1 MAQKLENLLDIINSG
16 SFDNPPAGLGGMLG
30 GFNFLGGLPPV
41 NIPLRDTGPTLG
53 PDDFGSYTIP
63 MSDPTYRSGFDYAR
77 SIAGGIPM
85 SQVIAPGVSYSPEQP
100 GGYTQADLNAPVV
113 TPPVETPPVQEPDI
127 QDFLGTGIGGV
138 RIPVDRTKLPPL
150 RDIFGGFQKPD
161 LRPDIQPITPP
172 IQTPPAIDIDAIRQ
186 QIAESGIDFG
196 NLLGIPKI
204 EQPDLSQFV
213 RREDIPTLIPDV
225 PTGRDFSVD
234 REQLI
239 EDIRSGID
247 LPVYEAPDLSQF
259 VRREDIPSLI
269 PSVPTGGDFS
279 IDREELIKD
288 IREGIEIPK
297 YEMPDL
303 SQFARLEDIPTVP
316 TFDREALIRD
326 IRSGIDIPQP
336 PSIDRE
342 ALIRDITGRIDIPKP
357 PSIDRQALIE
367 DIRSGIE
374 LPTYQ
379 APDLSGFARLEDI
392 PKIPSRE
399 DFLSIARE
407 GIEIPQYQA
416 PDLSGF
422 ARLEDIPTF
431 DPNVLKQDILMSIPQ
446 QQVPDV
452 SQFVTQ
458 EDIQQAISGIDIP
471 TYQAPDLSGFAR
483 LEDIPTFDPS
493 GLQQQISGL
502 QQQVGSITPF
512 DASALQQQIAANQAA
527 IAGINIPTYQVPDV
541 SQFVTQEDIQ
551 QAIAGIPTPTTP
563 DISGLI
569 TQEQLQSALAGIPQ
583 PETQDLS
590 GLLSR
595 ISELESSLAALQ
607 QPTGS
612 TFSISQEEPIGL
624 F

>member
-1 MAQKLENLLDIINSG
+1 MATGIPNTEILFDLEALAGLENR
-16 SFDNPPAGLGGMLG
+16 
-30 GFNFLGGLPPV
+30 LPPNV
-41 NIPLRDTGPTLG
+41 VRNIVGGIPQRNIPVVQPT
-53 PDDFGSYTIP
+53 T
-63 MSDPTYRSGFDYAR
+63 DPTYRSGFDYAR

-85 SQVIAPGVSYSPEQP
+85 EQVIAPGVSYSPEMP
-100 GGYTQADLNAPVV
+100 GGYTQAQLNTPVG
-113 TPPVETPPVQEPDI
+113 TTPVEPPPPVQEPDI
-127 QDFLGTGIGGV
+127 PSFLGTGIGGV
-138 RIPVDRTKLPPL
+138 RIPVDRDIKMPPL
-150 RDIFGGFQKPD
+150 RDIFGGVPM
-161 LRPDIQPITPP
+161 QPPV
-172 IQTPPAIDIDAIRQ
+172 QTPPAIDIDAIRQ

-196 NLLGIPKI
+196 NLLGIPKY
-204 EQPDLSQFV
+204 EAPDLSQFV
-213 RREDIPTLIPDV
+213 RREDVPSLIPDV

-247 LPVYEAPDLSQF
+247 LPVYEKPDLSQF

-269 PSVPTGGDFS
+269 PSVPTGRDFS

-316 TFDREALIRD
+316 TL
-326 IRSGIDIPQP
+326 
-336 PSIDRE
+336 DRE

-416 PDLSGF
+416 PDFSGF

-431 DPNVLKQDILMSIPQ
+431 DP
-446 QQVPDV
+446 
-452 SQFVTQ
+452 T
-458 EDIQQAISGIDIP
+458 
-471 TYQAPDLSGFAR
+471 
-483 LEDIPTFDPS
+483 
-493 GLQQQISGL
+493 GLQE
-502 QQQVGSITPF
+502 
-512 DASALQQQIAANQAA
+512 QIAANQAA
-527 IAGINIPTYQVPDV
+527 IAGINIPTYQIPDV

-551 QAIAGIPTPTTP
+551 KAIAGIDMPTYQAP
-563 DISGLI
+563 DLSAYDVRLAEL
-569 TQEQLQSALAGIPQ
+569 EQQLAG
-583 PETQDLS
+583 
-590 GLLSR
+590 
-595 ISELESSLAALQ
+595 LQ
-607 QPTGS
+607 QPTGGR
-612 TFSISQEEPIGL
+612 FSISQPAPRGL
-624 F
+624 I